1 MMDLL
6 PVLLINGVV
15 FGAIYG
21 INAIGLGIVYNTTGI
36 VNFAQGD
43 FVMLGG
49 MSTAYLYARGAP
61 FLLAMLGGIAI
72 TVIVGPLIER
82 IAIRPLWRRGAKD
95 WTYVFML
102 FAVATV
108 IPNLVMLGFERDP
121 LTFPR
126 LAGCRPR
133 SWVQPR

>member
-6 PVLLINGVV
+6 PLLLLNGVV

-36 VNFAQGD
+36 INFAQGE

-49 MSTAYLYARGAP
+49 MSTA
-61 FLLAMLGGIAI
+61 FLHSQGVPLMLAITGGVVI
-72 TVIVGPLIER
+72 TVIVGLLVER
-82 IAIRPLWRRGAKD
+82 AVIRPLWRRGAKD

-102 FAVATV
+102 FA
-108 IPNLVMLGFERDP
+108 
-121 LTFPR
+121 
-126 LAGCRPR
+126 
-133 SWVQPR
+133 